1 MKRTTEESNTGIR
14 WRFTSKLEDLNFAD
28 DIALVSPNCQQ
39 LQIKAT
45 KLSQFAAQ
53 TGLKINKKKSEVLRI
68 NSNSNNRIQMGEQ
81 QLNEVDKYTYQGAIV
96 SKQGGGGDDIIN
108 RIHKARISFMKL
120 NRIWSSHIYTL
131 ATKLR
136 LFNTLV
142 KSVLLYGCETWKVNQ
157 SDELKL
163 DTFQFKCLR
172 RILKIRW
179 PYIVQNNVI
188 LQKTNS
194 KKIST
199 EIMSRRWKWLG
210 HILRM
215 DQNKNCYTALTW
227 KPEGKR
233 RVGRPKTTWRRT
245 VEKERECLGWKSW
258 NEARHVAYDRAG
270 WKE

>member
-1 MKRTTEESNTGIR
+1 MKRTTVESNTGIR
-14 WRFTSKLEDLNFAD
+14 WRFTSKLEDLDFAD
-28 DIALVSPNCQQ
+28 DIALVSPNYQQ

-53 TGLKINKKKSEVLRI
+53 TGFKINKKKSEVLRI

-81 QLNEVDKYTYQGAIV
+81 QLNEVDKYTYLGAIV

-108 RIHKARISFMKL
+108 KIHKARISFMKL

-131 ATKLR
+131 PTKLR

-142 KSVLLYGCETWKVNQ
+142 KSVLLYGCETWTVNQ

-179 PYIVQNNVI
+179 PYIVKNNVI

-210 HILRM
+210 HIMLM
-215 DQNKNCYTALTW
+215 DQKKKTATL
-227 KPEGKR
+227 
-233 RVGRPKTTWRRT
+233 
-245 VEKERECLGWKSW
+245 
-258 NEARHVAYDRAG
+258 H
-270 WKE
+270 